1 VKTFV
6 ARFWATAGG
15 IGYSPVAPGTC
26 GAALGVAV
34 VALTAGIPLWAFL
47 ALTAG
52 TSVIGVWA
60 AEMADRSWKTQ
71 DSGRIVIDEVAGY
84 FVTLAFVDRADGA
97 LLLLG
102 FVLFRAFDIIKPPPV
117 STCERRFP
125 NGLGVMLD
133 DLVAGA
139 LAGLVLLGISYTA
152 LPAAINRAAFW

>member
-6 ARFWATAGG
+6 ARFLATAGG

-26 GAALGVAV
+26 GAGLGVAV

-47 ALTAG
+47 TITAG

-60 AEMADRSWKTQ
+60 AEVADRSWQTQ

-102 FVLFRAFDIIKPPPV
+102 FLLFRAFDIIKPPPV
-117 STCERRFP
+117 STCERAFP

-133 DLVAGA
+133 DLMAGV
-139 LAGLVLLGISYTA
+139 LAGLVLLGIAHTA
-152 LPAAINRAAFW
+152 LPPAINRAAFW